1 MTLFAEQF
9 IHVLL
14 NWKCWLVP
22 YKDQSICI
30 LHPYESICHVGDK
43 ITSMKLQN
51 VSHYAH
57 MVAMCFWNI
66 WWLHNFIIKNRLWIL
81 KRSIWRTIFGFLERK
96 QNKATTNIVLTI
108 HAKSK
113 ETFYNKCIH
122 DRMLFRFSLTDYYI
136 SVAISNSM
144 FISVRFKYI
153 VTIVCYLDTK
163 HMYFRIVSFFPFL
176 SIYFIQKYGTRWCY
190 TMISFILLN
199 YSKYWKQWTMANIL
213 QSI

>member
-1 MTLFAEQF
+1 MVLFIRGCPENEFGSKVHSMYTVYSTHIQYIDKKKDKNYVNNNLNHSFGINWSHHFVFGDMTLFAEQF

-96 QNKATTNIVLTI
+96 QSKAPQQT
-108 HAKSK
+108 
-113 ETFYNKCIH
+113 
-122 DRMLFRFSLTDYYI
+122 
-136 SVAISNSM
+136 
-144 FISVRFKYI
+144 
-153 VTIVCYLDTK
+153 
-163 HMYFRIVSFFPFL
+163 
-176 SIYFIQKYGTRWCY
+176 
-190 TMISFILLN
+190 
-199 YSKYWKQWTMANIL
+199 
-213 QSI
+213 